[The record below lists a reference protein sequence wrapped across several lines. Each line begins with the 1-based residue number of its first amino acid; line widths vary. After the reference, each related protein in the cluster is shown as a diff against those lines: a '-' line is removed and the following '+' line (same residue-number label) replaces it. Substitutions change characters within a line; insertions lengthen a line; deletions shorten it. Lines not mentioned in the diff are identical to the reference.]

1 MCTFL
6 LCINSALTGL
16 EGNIMFLK
24 MLAFE
29 WRYYIKQPSFIV
41 TCLVFFL
48 LPYLT
53 ITIEEITAGVGGNTN
68 LNSPYTIANTML
80 NFGLFA
86 MFVVVNFV
94 ANTASRNDT
103 SMMAEI
109 ICTKPIPPTA
119 YQLGRFFGAF
129 LVCVTVFS
137 MVPLALLIG
146 SLMPWLDQ
154 ERLGEFNVVFYL
166 APFLIYAVT
175 TTFVLSTLFYAI
187 ALRFRSI
194 MAVYLTALA
203 LLIIYVVSAAIFD
216 EPNQRQILAI
226 IDPFGIN
233 TFSEVTSYW
242 TPFDKNTLTVQLTQE
257 VIINRVLWIGI
268 GLASLFAFGN
278 LFSPLT
284 LKSTKEK
291 KSKDNTLVDMPST
304 TLSKVKYQAG
314 SGIQQFMTRTT
325 FEIKQIVFSPAFPIL
340 MLFCVF
346 NLVAQFFD
354 PKGVYGAS
362 NWPLT
367 QTMVQLIQNAFGL
380 VNIIVITYYSA
391 EVVWR
396 ERSVGMGDITDSM
409 PVANVT
415 YWLSKFIAVCVVI
428 ISIFLIGMLATI
440 TNQLI
445 LGYTNLD
452 ILQYIVSLFYFGASG
467 LVLLIVL
474 SFFLQTMSSS
484 KYIGML
490 LFVGYFFV
498 SIVFSQIGIE
508 HNMFQYALTP
518 ILEYSDMN
526 GYGWTLTT
534 QNWYLLYW
542 CSLAVVFSI
551 VSFGLWHRGP
561 HSGLRAR
568 FTMLPYEIGKG
579 GFMTISVCMVLFLSS
594 GSIIHYNTKVLNQF
608 TTQEQAL
615 ADSEFYE
622 KEFLKFEDDPTPIII
637 SIDAEIAIFPN
648 ARRVETIT
656 KIIVENRSDKVI
668 DRFLVNHPKHSP
680 VSEVTIEGGS
690 LGESVVDLDV
700 AWFTFD
706 EPMQPGEQRSGIMT
720 VVREHKGFKDRDE
733 DTEVVRNGTFI
744 ANYSLYP
751 SFGVNQGFYI
761 ADQHERR
768 KRDLAPPR
776 RAYSLEDESRYNE
789 SSFGPQVALI
799 DFKATLSTSEDQ
811 FAIAPGYL
819 TNEWEQDGRRYFQ
832 YEMDSPMVNFFNIM
846 SAKLEVKKEIHNGV
860 EIAVY
865 YHKEHF
871 WNVERMIES
880 SKDSLDYFIK
890 AFGPYQHKQ
899 LRIIEFPGY
908 RSFAQSFAN
917 TVPYSENIGFIT
929 DLRDN
934 KEIDP
939 VYYVTAHEVAHQW
952 FGHQLNAAN
961 VQGSAVLSESLSQY
975 AALMVVEEKYG
986 EEKIRKFLTFEL
998 DSYLRGRANEYL
1010 EEMPL
1015 LRAENQPYIHYR
1027 KGSVVMMALRE
1038 RIGEQNMNYA
1048 LKELIT
1054 KYRFSDS
1061 LQPTTLDLVAAL
1073 KSVAL
1078 KEDFPFIDDQ
1088 FNQISIYD
1096 LKIIDTEII
1105 KKQNNEYSLTLTVS
1119 ARQFEADGKGK
1130 ETEQPFDELVDII
1143 LFSEDPNDFSTQ
1155 NEILYRKKHHL
1166 ISGEN
1171 SITIITNSPSFY
1183 VGIDPFVRFIDRESG
1198 DNVRKL

>member
-1 MCTFL
+1 
-6 LCINSALTGL
+6 
-16 EGNIMFLK
+16 MFLK

-48 LPYLT
+48 LPFL
-53 ITIEEITAGVGGNTN
+53 IVTIEEVTVGGGGNTH
-68 LNSPYTIANTML
+68 LNSPYVIANTML
-80 NFGLFA
+80 TFGLFA

-103 SMMAEI
+103 SMMSEI
-109 ICTKPIPPTA
+109 ICTKPIPPMS

-129 LVCVTVFS
+129 LLCVSVFS

-154 ERLGEFNVVFYL
+154 ERLGEFNLVSYL
-166 APFLIYAVT
+166 APFLIYSIT
-175 TTFVLSTLFYAI
+175 TIFVLSTLFYAI

-194 MAVYLTALA
+194 MAVYLTALG
-203 LLIIYVVSAAIFD
+203 LLIIYVVSSAIFD

-242 TPFDKNTLTVQLTQE
+242 TPFDKNTMTVQLTSE
-257 VIINRVLWIGI
+257 VIINRALWIALGV
-268 GLASLFAFGN
+268 ASLFGFGKI
-278 LFSPLT
+278 FAPLT
-284 LKSTKEK
+284 MKSTKEK
-291 KSKDNTLVDMPST
+291 KNKDTTFVETPIT
-304 TLSKVKYQAG
+304 TLSKEKYQPG
-314 SGIQQFMTRTT
+314 SGIQQFVARTT

-340 MLFCVF
+340 MLFCAF
-346 NLVAQFFD
+346 NLIAQFFD
-354 PKGVYGAS
+354 PIGIYGAS

-396 ERSVGMGDITDSM
+396 ERTVGMGDITDSM
-409 PVANVT
+409 PVANIT
-415 YWLSKFIAVCVVI
+415 FWLSKFIAVCLVI
-428 ISIFLIGMLATI
+428 ISIFLIGIMASI
-440 TNQLI
+440 FNQLI
-445 LGYTNLD
+445 LGYSNLD
-452 ILQYIVSLFYFGASG
+452 ILQYVVSLFYYAASS
-467 LVLLIVL
+467 LILLIVL
-474 SFFLQTMSSS
+474 SFLLQTMSPS

-508 HNMFQYALTP
+508 HNMFQYSLAP
-518 ILEYSDMN
+518 ILQYSDMN

-542 CSLAVVFSI
+542 SSLAVVLSI
-551 VSFGLWHRGP
+551 VSFSLWHRGP
-561 HSGLRAR
+561 HSRLRAR
-568 FTMLPYEIGKG
+568 FKMLPYQIGRG
-579 GFMTISVCMVLFLSS
+579 GFTAISVCLLLFLGS
-594 GSIIHYNTKVLNQF
+594 GSIIHYNTKVLNKF
-608 TTQEQAL
+608 TTQNEAL
-615 ADSEFYE
+615 DDRELYE
-622 KEFLKFEDDPTPIII
+622 KEFAKFEDDPTPIII
-637 SIDAEIAIFPN
+637 SVDAEIAIFPS
-648 ARRVETIT
+648 ARRIETIT
-656 KIIVENRSDKVI
+656 KIIVENRTNKSIEK
-668 DRFLVNHPKHSP
+668 FLVNHPNFSP
-680 VSEVTIEGGS
+680 VSEVEIEGGS
-690 LGESVVDLDV
+690 LGKREAVDV

-706 EPMQPGEQRSGIMT
+706 KPMQPGEKRNGTIK
-720 VVREHKGFKDRDE
+720 VVREHKGFKDRGE

-744 ANYSLYP
+744 SNFSLYP

-761 ADQHERR
+761 GDQHERR
-768 KRDLAPPR
+768 KRKLGPPR
-776 RAYSLEDESRYNE
+776 RAYLLEDSSRYNE
-789 SSFGPQVALI
+789 SFFGPQTALI
-799 DFKATLSTSEDQ
+799 DFKATLSTSADQ
-811 FAIAPGYL
+811 FAIVPGYL
-819 TNEWEQDGRRYFQ
+819 KKEWEQDGRRYFE
-832 YEMDSPMVNFFNIM
+832 YAMDSPMVNFFNIM
-846 SAKLEVKKEIHNGV
+846 SAKLEVKKEMHNGV

-865 YHKEHF
+865 YHWEHF
-871 WNVERMIES
+871 WNVQRMIDS
-880 SKDSLDYFIK
+880 SKDSLDYFTQ

-899 LRIIEFPGY
+899 LRIIEYPGY

-917 TVPYSENIGFIT
+917 TVPYSEKIGFIT

-939 VYYVTAHEVAHQW
+939 VYYITAHEVAHQW

-975 AALMVVEEKYG
+975 AALMVMEKKYG

-998 DSYLRGRANEYL
+998 DSYLRGRASESL

-1015 LRAENQPYIHYR
+1015 LRAENQQYIHYR
-1027 KGSVVMMALRE
+1027 KGSIVMMALRD
-1038 RIGEQNMNYA
+1038 RIGEQNMNKA
-1048 LKELIT
+1048 LKALIAEY
-1054 KYRFSDS
+1054 KFSDTV
-1061 LQPTTLDLVAAL
+1061 QATTLDLVAAL

-1078 KEDFPFIDDQ
+1078 KQDHAFIDTQ

-1096 LKIIDTEII
+1096 LKIVDTAVNKE
-1105 KKQNNEYSLTLTVS
+1105 KDGEYSVTLTVS
-1119 ARQFEADGKGK
+1119 ATQFEADGKGE

-1143 LFSEDPNDFSTQ
+1143 LFSEDPNDFSIENKIVYRQKHRLTSGQ
-1155 NEILYRKKHHL
+1155 NT
-1166 ISGEN
+1166 
-1171 SITIITNSPSFY
+1171 ITIATKSSFAY
-1183 VGIDPFVRFIDRESG
+1183 VGIDPFVRFIDRDSG